1 MQNKLKL
8 AAVIIALSASSAI
21 ADGVTASVGSKGVE
35 QSGGVAFRAKEQGT
49 LHPGHVAVFATGK
62 NGEQKYNT
70 PAYDF
75 HEDGTAYATG
85 PGGYGAQQSG
95 RD

>member
-1 MQNKLKL
+1 MLKKSTIT
-8 AAVIIALSASSAI
+8 AVILALSATIAAADQHSSN
-21 ADGVTASVGSKGVE
+21 TGSKGVE
-35 QSGGVAFRAKEQGT
+35 KSGGVAFRAQEQGT

-62 NGEQKYNT
+62 NGEEKYNT
-70 PAYDF
+70 PAFDF
-75 HEDGTAYATG
+75 HQDGTPYTAG

>member
-1 MQNKLKL
+1 MLKKLTVTAVLL
-8 AAVIIALSASSAI
+8 AVSAPSAF
-21 ADGVTASVGSKGVE
+21 ADGQSNKTGSNGVE
-35 QSGGVAFRAKEQGT
+35 KSGGVAFRAQEQGT

-62 NGEQKYNT
+62 NGEEKYNK
-70 PAYDF
+70 PAADY
-75 HEDGTAYATG
+75 HLDGTPYASG

>member
-1 MQNKLKL
+1 MHKILTIT
-8 AAVIIALSASSAI
+8 AVLIALSVSVAV
-21 ADGVTASVGSKGVE
+21 ADQHSVNAGSMGVE
-35 QSGGVAFRAKEQGT
+35 KSGDVARRAQEEGT

-62 NGEQKYNT
+62 NGEEKYNT
-70 PAYDF
+70 PAFDF
-75 HEDGTAYATG
+75 HEDGTAYQTG